1 MYDIYVNGKHYRID
15 ALPDTPLLWILRED
29 IGLLG
34 TKYSCGE
41 GLCGSCTVLIDGDPT
56 PSCVTPIKLANGS
69 RITTIEGIA
78 GQKDHPLIKAWLVE
92 NVSQCG
98 FCQPGQIMTAV
109 ALLDKNPNPSDLEIT
124 DAMDS
129 NYCRCGTYQRIR
141 RAIRRASNEIMA
153 KESR

>member
-34 TKYSCGE
+34 TRYSCGE

-69 RITTIEGIA
+69 SITTIEGIA
-78 GQKDHPLIKAWLVE
+78 GQKDHPLIKAWMVE

-98 FCQPGQIMTAV
+98 FCQPGQIMAAV
-109 ALLDKNPNPSDLEIT
+109 ALLDKNPNPNDQEII
-124 DAMDS
+124 DAMES

-141 RAIRRASNEIMA
+141 RAIRRASNEILA
-153 KESR
+153 KESQ